1 MAQTFFQSDQQ
12 DETPLRHQLLFRLAA
27 YLKPYGV
34 TLLVLFLLMAMAAF
48 LEVMPSELTLRLID
62 HHLEKGDLSGAGSL
76 LWTFGLVLGMSFG
89 INILRHALLGWVGQ
103 MAMLDLRTEL
113 FSRLMKRNTHFFHHN
128 PVGRLMTRVTTDVQ
142 NLNEMFSSGFVAIMG
157 DALSLLAIVIWMF
170 YQHAG
175 MAVLAL
181 SVMSILLVATEVFRR
196 YASEA
201 FRETQGRY
209 ASIQSFLQEQLSG
222 MHLVQ
227 MHGREKD
234 CKINF
239 SQLNKKYLAA
249 FLRTIFAYAV
259 FYPVVEL
266 ITTLTLAAL
275 ILYAGFKLE
284 YGEISLGLLLA
295 FIQQSGRFFRPIR
308 ELAERYNVMQTA
320 IASSERIFKL
330 LDDDQSIPEA
340 ETPIPF
346 RFEKEIAF
354 RAVDFS
360 YDGARRVVHGLEA
373 RIPKGRRIA
382 VVGHTG
388 AGKSTLINLLM
399 RFYDVDGGV
408 IELDGADIRTLA
420 LPELRGLFGLVLQD
434 VFVFSGSLEFNIL
447 LGRPRDE
454 VRLAKVLAQA
464 QLDELVGRLEAGLL
478 TEVGERGQRLS
489 AGERQLLAFA
499 RMLYGN
505 PQVLLLDEA
514 TANIDT
520 ATERKIQSVITHVS
534 RQLTTLTVAH
544 RLSTVQDADEIWVMD
559 QGRIIERGDHNAL
572 MAQKG
577 HYAKLVALQ
586 RIKAVFQS

>member
-1 MAQTFFQSDQQ
+1 MAQTFFQSDQV
-12 DETPLRHQLLFRLAA
+12 DETPMRHQLLFRLAA
-27 YLKPYGV
+27 YLKPYGAA
-34 TLLVLFLLMAMAAF
+34 LLLLLLLMGLAAF
-48 LEVMPSELTLRLID
+48 LEVLPSELTLRLID

-76 LWTFGLVLGMSFG
+76 LWGFALVLALSFG
-89 INILRHALLGWVGQ
+89 INIARHTLLGWVGQ
-103 MAMLDLRTEL
+103 MAMLDLRMEL
-113 FSRLMKRNTHFFHHN
+113 FSRLMNRNTHFFHHN
-128 PVGRLMTRVTTDVQ
+128 PVGRLMTRVTSDVQ
-142 NLNEMFSSGFVAIMG
+142 NLNEMFSSGFVAIIG
-157 DALSLLAIVIWMF
+157 DAFSLLAIVVWML
-170 YQHAG
+170 YKHTG

-181 SVMSILLVATEVFRR
+181 SVMSILLLATEIFRR

-201 FRETQGRY
+201 YRETQGRY
-209 ASIQSFLQEQLSG
+209 ASIQAYLQEQLSG

-227 MHGREKD
+227 MHGRERD
-234 CKINF
+234 CKGYF
-239 SQLNKKYLAA
+239 SQLNEKYLTA

-266 ITTLTLAAL
+266 ITTLTLASL
-275 ILYAGFKLE
+275 IFYAGLKLE
-284 YGEISLGLLLA
+284 YGDISLGLLLA
-295 FIQQSGRFFRPIR
+295 FVQQSGRFFRPIR

-330 LDDDQSIPEA
+330 LDDDQSIPEVQA
-340 ETPIPF
+340 PVACL
-346 RFEKEIAF
+346 FEKQIAF
-354 RAVDFS
+354 KNVDFS
-360 YDGARRVVHGLEA
+360 YDGSRRVVHGLDA
-373 RIPKGRRIA
+373 QIPKGKRIA

-399 RFYDVDGGV
+399 RFYDVEAGGIEVDGV
-408 IELDGADIRTLA
+408 DIRNVPLSQ
-420 LPELRGLFGLVLQD
+420 LRGLFGLVLQD
-434 VFVFSGSLEFNIL
+434 VFVFSGTLESNIL

-454 VRLAKVLAQA
+454 ARLAKVLAQA
-464 QLDELVGRLEAGLL
+464 QLDDLVGRLDAGLL

-499 RMLYGN
+499 RMLYGQ

-520 ATERKIQSVITHVS
+520 ATERKIQTVITHVS
-534 RQLTTLTVAH
+534 RELTTLTVAH
-544 RLSTVQDADEIWVMD
+544 RLSTIQESDEIWVMD